1 MRENEIVKNSF
12 CSPVSRSVGTDHS
25 DDKMS
30 SFELIEAYIPGPTKE
45 DTDFVTFK
53 KPKLVE
59 SWHQNKR
66 VREEA
71 KGMDLKSI
79 IGRFQKTGDISLI
92 HPREAV
98 YGDETLFPASR
109 ADQLQRAKETEK
121 YLDSLSA
128 AEKEKFINLAK
139 MTKDEFKAYIA
150 EEVKK
155 LQPKPEVKPEKGDE

>member
-1 MRENEIVKNSF
+1 MKEIEKVKNSF
-12 CSPVSRSVGTDHS
+12 SSPVSRSNGTDYS

-30 SFELIEAYIPGPTKE
+30 SFELVEAYIAGPTKE

-71 KGMDLKSI
+71 KGMDLKSV
-79 IGRFQKTGDISLI
+79 IGRFQKTGDISLLQ
-92 HPREAV
+92 PREAV
-98 YGDETLFPASR
+98 YGDESLFPASR
-109 ADQLQRAKETEK
+109 SDQLQKAKETER

-128 AEKEKFINLAK
+128 ADKEKFINLAK
-139 MTKDEFKAYIA
+139 LTKDEFRAYIA
-150 EEVKK
+150 QEVAK
-155 LQPKPEVKPEKGDE
+155 LQPKPEVSSEKGAE